1 MANSNLPGYMEI
13 KIEKFDNDTATG
25 ELNLSYDEIERYFLL
40 GDGQMFARIP
50 NDFPSV
56 PGSRQNV
63 LSVSGNVMTVG
74 DSNTSLPVY
83 MTGGSSKAFSMVEP

>member
-1 MANSNLPGYMEI
+1 MSTSNFPGYMEI
-13 KIEKFDNDTATG
+13 KVEKFDRVTSTG
-25 ELNLSYDEIERYFLL
+25 ELNLSYNEIERYFLL
-40 GDGQMFARIP
+40 GDGQIYVRIP
-50 NDFPSV
+50 NDFPAV
-56 PGSRQNV
+56 PGTRQNV